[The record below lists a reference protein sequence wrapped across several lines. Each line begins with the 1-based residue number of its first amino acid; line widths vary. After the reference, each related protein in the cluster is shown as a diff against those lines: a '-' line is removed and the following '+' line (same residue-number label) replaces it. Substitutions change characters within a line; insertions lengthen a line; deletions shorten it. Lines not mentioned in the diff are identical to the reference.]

1 MTKKIDKRK
10 HYIMMLDVE
19 TAGGFDQK
27 LVYDF
32 GFAIADKQGNIY
44 EEHSFVIE
52 EIFTQTELMQSAYYA
67 EKLPMYFEG
76 LETGKFTMV
85 KFEEARRI
93 FLDLLEEYN
102 VKTISAYNLNFD
114 MDALSKTYNYL
125 VTGSVE
131 KKYYFLTNA
140 QKGMNLLCT
149 WSLAC
154 ETIFKQKTFAQKAF
168 ENGAYSEVGNYKTSA
183 EVAYRYI
190 TDEWDFVEEH
200 TGLADVR
207 IEVAIMAKCFRQKKK
222 TLSGILSHPWRLVV
236 KEHGKVKLA

>member
-1 MTKKIDKRK
+1 MTKKIDRRK

-52 EIFTQTELMQSAYYA
+52 EIFTQTELMNSAYYS
-67 EKLPMYFEG
+67 EKLPLYHEG

-85 KFEEARRI
+85 SFFEAREI
-93 FLDLLEEYN
+93 FLDLMEKYR

-114 MDALSKTYNYL
+114 MDALSKTFNYL
-125 VTGSVE
+125 MTGTVD
-131 KKYYFLTNA
+131 KKYYFLTRA
-140 QKGMNLLCT
+140 QKEINLLCT

-168 ENGAYSEVGNYKTSA
+168 ENGAYSAAGNYKTSA

-190 TDEWDFVEEH
+190 TDDWAFEEEH

-207 IEVAIMAKCFRQKKK
+207 IEVEIMAKCFRQKKK
-222 TLSGILSHPWRLVV
+222 TLSGILSHPWRIVSNF
-236 KEHGKVKLA
+236 HGKVEK